1 MAKKDVSQS
10 GARMFLL
17 EWSLCWIFKRET
29 SLGGGGVAGGGE
41 GEGKER
47 RTPLSYGMRFLLSP
61 IFLRDKIKDG
71 ASHFFVYFFFVTAR
85 LRRENALK
93 MPNFSF
99 YGTVNKRSFLNLSPV
114 PRNQLQGN
122 SPTFHICDAFAFA
135 VVDAKAP
142 YHGEYP
148 SGDQFKPMFK
158 LARLTKSHVN
168 KAVGN

>member
-47 RTPLSYGMRFLLSP
+47 RTPLSYGLRFLLSP

-114 PRNQLQGN
+114 PRNELQGN
-122 SPTFHICDAFAFA
+122 SPTFHICDAFSSVA

-148 SGDQFKPMFK
+148 SGDQFKPGC
-158 LARLTKSHVN
+158 LN
-168 KAVGN
+168 